1 MLRFT
6 YESIFQSL
14 VVSLK
19 SSFNICVGNKATV
32 IRVRVN
38 HFLDEHLDGYYG
50 IKVEQGHEN
59 DVVTTRK
66 LSDVQMSQRNS
77 SFLIQ

>member
-19 SSFNICVGNKATV
+19 NSFNICVGNKATV
-32 IRVRVN
+32 VRVRVN

-50 IKVEQGHEN
+50 IKV
-59 DVVTTRK
+59 
-66 LSDVQMSQRNS
+66 
-77 SFLIQ
+77 